1 MSKEHQGGQ
10 EAWREVNNV
19 MGWPVEVE
27 VRKNS
32 ENPIIQGFEDIMR
45 SLDNI
50 LNEREY
56 YCGI

>member
-10 EAWREVNNV
+10 EAWREVNNA